1 MMPNRRLATPSR
13 IARTRETTV
22 VGTLEPARL
31 GSEWAGRWAESAGRI
46 GGGGTGRRGGT
57 GNHAGSVSSEDWD
70 RLAETPK
77 SLHID
82 QRSDQVVVIDD
93 SDRAQTFYPD
103 GEKHDDQD
111 ASGKKVSTKSE
122 WQGDILVAE
131 TNLSHSTKLTQTF
144 RVSEGGK
151 QLYVVSRLEAPSLQG
166 PVSIRR
172 VFDLTNAT
180 AQSKPVSH

>member
-1 MMPNRRLATPSR
+1 M
-13 IARTRETTV
+13 
-22 VGTLEPARL
+22 
-31 GSEWAGRWAESAGRI
+31 
-46 GGGGTGRRGGT
+46 
-57 GNHAGSVSSEDWD
+57 SSEDWD

-93 SDRAQTFYPD
+93 SDRPQTFYPD
-103 GEKHDDQD
+103 GRKHEDQD

-122 WQGDILVAE
+122 WQGDALIAE

-144 RVSEGGK
+144 RVSEDGK

-180 AQSKPVSH
+180 AQSKPGSHERGMIRQRKQLA